1 MDTELAEDQVQ
12 REARQQATGNYS
24 LAWASQDGF
33 GRSAEVRAV
42 DQSSHGMRIESPEE
56 IPVGQQVFIHGS
68 ELSGRHAMV
77 RHCTPFG
84 DRFHVGLEFGEEA
97 AEPNFARQS
106 IKEDLDYYEILQ
118 INPKAETETIH
129 RVYRLMAMRFH
140 PDNPE
145 TGNLETFLQLKRA
158 YEVLSNPEQRAMY
171 DASRDGKQSGPLP
184 VFELRD
190 FVEGVQGEV
199 NRRLGVL
206 CLLYNRR
213 RTDPDHP
220 GISLLD
226 LETRMGFPREYLSF
240 TMWYL
245 RSKNFVSLA
254 DNSDYALTAEGAD
267 YVESNTSGSEPLS
280 KLISGGFW
288 VPPQSHQPYEMPS
301 QRLLIDAPAAV
312 V

>member
-1 MDTELAEDQVQ
+1 
-12 REARQQATGNYS
+12 
-24 LAWASQDGF
+24 
-33 GRSAEVRAV
+33 
-42 DQSSHGMRIESPEE
+42 MRIDSPEE
-56 IPVGQQVFIHGS
+56 VAVGS
-68 ELSGRHAMV
+68 EVYVHGDDMPGQRAYV
-77 RHCTPFG
+77 RHCTSFG
-84 DRFHVGLEFGEEA
+84 DRFYIGLEFGQEG
-97 AEPNFARQS
+97 NSGFQRHS
-106 IKEDLDYYEILQ
+106 ISDDADYYETLQ
-118 INPKAETETIH
+118 INPKAELDTIH

-145 TGNLETFLQLKRA
+145 TGNIETFLQLKRA
-158 YEVLSNPEQRAMY
+158 YEVLSDPETRAIY
-171 DASRDGKQSGPLP
+171 DARRDGEASGTLP

-190 FVEGVQGEV
+190 FVDGVQGEV

-226 LETRMGFPREYLSF
+226 LENRMGFPREYLSF

-245 RSKNFVSLA
+245 RSKSFVTLA

-267 YVESNTSGSEPLS
+267 YVESNTGASEPLS
-280 KLISGGFW
+280 KLIGSGFW
-288 VPPQSHQPYEMPS
+288 TPPKSRGDQGFDMPP
-301 QRLLIDAPAAV
+301 QRLLTSPTGPV

>member
-1 MDTELAEDQVQ
+1 MEQ
-12 REARQQATGNYS
+12 RPDRENRQYALGSYS
-24 LAWASQDGF
+24 IAWSLPGGF
-33 GRSAEVRAV
+33 AGSAEVRAV
-42 DQSSHGMRIESPEE
+42 DQSQHGLRVESPEE
-56 IPVGQQVFIHGS
+56 IPVGLEVFLHGS
-68 ELSGRHAMV
+68 DSPGRHAIV

-84 DRFHVGLEFGEEA
+84 ERFHIGLEFGEESEGA
-97 AEPNFARQS
+97 HAFQHQPAPAEP
-106 IKEDLDYYEILQ
+106 DYYEVLQ
-118 INPKAETETIH
+118 INPKAESETIS
-129 RVYRLMAMRFH
+129 RVYRLMAMRYH

-145 TGNLETFLQLKRA
+145 TGNIETFLQMKRA
-158 YEVLSNPEQRAMY
+158 YDVLSDPERRALY
-171 DASRDGKQSGPLP
+171 DASQEGKDTGPLP

-190 FVEGVQGEV
+190 FVDGVQGEI

-240 TMWYL
+240 TMWYV
-245 RSKNFVSLA
+245 RSKNFVTLA

-267 YVESNTSGSEPLS
+267 YVESKTSGSEPLS

-288 VPPQSHQPYEMPS
+288 VPPKPQQPFEMPHP
-301 QRLLIDAPAAV
+301 RLLESAAAPV

>member
-1 MDTELAEDQVQ
+1 MHQRSKRED
-12 REARQQATGNYS
+12 RRPAMGSYS
-24 LAWASQDGF
+24 IAWVRPGGF
-33 GRSAEVRAV
+33 AGSSDVHAV
-42 DQSSHGMRIESPEE
+42 DSSPRGMRIDSPEE
-56 IPVGQQVFIHGS
+56 ISVGS
-68 ELSGRHAMV
+68 EVYVHGEDMPGQHAYV
-77 RHCTPFG
+77 RHCTSFG
-84 DRFHVGLEFGEEA
+84 DRFHIGLEFGQEG
-97 AEPNFARQS
+97 NSGFQRHS
-106 IKEDLDYYEILQ
+106 IADDTDYYEVLQ
-118 INPKAETETIH
+118 INPKAESDTIH

-145 TGNLETFLQLKRA
+145 TGNIETFLQLKRA
-158 YEVLSNPEQRAMY
+158 YEVLSDAEKRAIY
-171 DASRDGKQSGPLP
+171 DARREGERSGPLP

-226 LETRMGFPREYLSF
+226 LENRMGFPREYLNF

-245 RSKNFVSLA
+245 RSKSLVTLA
-254 DNSDYALTAEGAD
+254 DNSDYALTAAGAD
-267 YVESNTSGSEPLS
+267 YVESNAGESEPLS
-280 KLISGGFW
+280 KLIGSGFW
-288 VPPQSHQPYEMPS
+288 TPPKSRDDQAFEIPENRLLNSAPS
-301 QRLLIDAPAAV
+301 QV